1 MKAGGNPE
9 FKKSE
14 QLRAE
19 QIKKKAEEDKKQA
32 EMRELFKPIA
42 VQKVLLYNCLD
53 IYLSESQHT

>member
-42 VQKVLLYNCLD
+42 VQKVIFYNCSD
-53 IYLSESQHT
+53 VYLS

>member
-1 MKAGGNPE
+1 VKAGGNPE

-32 EMRELFKPIA
+32 EMRELFNPIA
-42 VQKVLLYNCLD
+42 VQKVILYD
-53 IYLSESQHT
+53 Y